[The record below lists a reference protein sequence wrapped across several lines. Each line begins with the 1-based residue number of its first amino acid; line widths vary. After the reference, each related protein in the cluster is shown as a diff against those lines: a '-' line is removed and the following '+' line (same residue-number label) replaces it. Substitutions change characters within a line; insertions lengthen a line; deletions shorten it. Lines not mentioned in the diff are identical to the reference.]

1 MRCAKRPMVT
11 QTLSTPSSEQVVE
24 LARDLYRRLGGG
36 WSPTVYRD
44 AFALLLGEAGIA
56 TCAGAAIGVAPCLA
70 SDLVVGGALVVRV
83 VGAGRPAE
91 PLADCLACTGLS
103 AGLLLR
109 FGGERLAATEV
120 APAGGVEG
128 PPASLGAV
136 RRALEPPTPMEG
148 RGRRAVA

>member
-1 MRCAKRPMVT
+1 MRRARRPMVT
-11 QTLSTPSSEQVVE
+11 ALSIPSSEQVVE

-36 WSPTVYRD
+36 WSPTIYRD
-44 AFALLLGEAGIA
+44 ALALLLGEAGIA

-70 SDLVVGGALVVRV
+70 SDLVVVGGLVVRV
-83 VGAGRPAE
+83 VGVGRPAE
-91 PLADCLACTGLS
+91 PLTDCLACTGLS

-128 PPASLGAV
+128 PPAGRAAV
-136 RRALEPPTPMEG
+136 RCALEPSTPMEG